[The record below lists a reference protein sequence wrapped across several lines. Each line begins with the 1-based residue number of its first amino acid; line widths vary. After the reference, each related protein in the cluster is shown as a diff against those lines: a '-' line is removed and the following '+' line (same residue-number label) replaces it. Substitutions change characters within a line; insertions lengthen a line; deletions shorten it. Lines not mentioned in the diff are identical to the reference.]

1 MPVPHSEVSAKRCL
15 TARRVSSR
23 RLKHSPEIPDRF
35 GFFNGPSAV
44 LLMFLLRNTMSKMI
58 GGIALMTPTAAGHS
72 NFEWLSQTRKKP
84 LNQNLRIECSFTE
97 IALGSGADS

>member
-1 MPVPHSEVSAKRCL
+1 
-15 TARRVSSR
+15 
-23 RLKHSPEIPDRF
+23 
-35 GFFNGPSAV
+35 
-44 LLMFLLRNTMSKMI
+44 MSKMI